1 MAHAPTPHQ
10 SHVPAPP
17 PPPADAENP
26 ALLDARKTYRIMLIS
41 AVLFVGAAVFIVLR
55 TRMG

>member
-10 SHVPAPP
+10 SHSPAPP

-26 ALLDARKTYRIMLIS
+26 ALLDARTTYVVLLIS
-41 AVLFVGAAVFIVLR
+41 AVLFVGAAVFIIMR

>member
-10 SHVPAPP
+10 SHSPAPP

-26 ALLDARKTYRIMLIS
+26 ALIDARKTYHIMLIS
-41 AVLFVGAAVFIVLR
+41 AVLFVSAAVFIVLR

>member
-1 MAHAPTPHQ
+1 MAHTPTPHE
-10 SHVPAPP
+10 SRAPAPP

-26 ALLDARKTYRIMLIS
+26 ALLDAHKTYVVLLIS
-41 AVLFVGAAVFIVLR
+41 AVLFVASAVFIIMR